1 MSILNNKQVT
11 IDTTVPSLSIGQIQ
25 ISADRRSTTTN
36 KLTDA
41 QRIRRVVLPVGHW
54 GELQGS
60 INGASSVSLTD
71 LLREKLVE
79 VAGARLRDVL
89 AENPLATMVELE
101 QFSVASLLA
110 WNGEAAASR
119 GSLTFSR
126 EQVEDWFDGSATLA
140 GLKSKHAANP
150 KLAQLLALVRN
161 RFATLAAK
169 NHGLKE
175 ESEVDKLLSL
185 IDVADAENSLVVE
198 IVGRLEHV
206 RKAIVSKKNADTVV
220 SMDDL

>member
-41 QRIRRVVLPVGHW
+41 QRIRRVVLPVGFW

-89 AENPLATMVELE
+89 AENPLVTMVELE
-101 QFSVASLLA
+101 QFSVVNLLA

-126 EQVEDWFDGSATLA
+126 EQVEGWFDSSATLA
-140 GLKSKHAANP
+140 GLKAKHAANP
-150 KLAQLLALVRN
+150 KLVQLLELVRN

-185 IDVADAENSLVVE
+185 IDAADAENSLVVE

-206 RKAIVSKKNADTVV
+206 RKAIISKKTADTVV

>member
-11 IDTTVPSLSIGQIQ
+11 IDTTVPSLSIGQVQ

-89 AENPLATMVELE
+89 AENPLTSVIELE
-101 QFSVASLLA
+101 QFSVANLLA

-126 EQVEDWFDGSATLA
+126 EQVEEWFDGSATLA
-140 GLKSKHAANP
+140 SLKAKHAANP
-150 KLAQLLALVRN
+150 KLVQLLALVRN

-185 IDVADAENSLVVE
+185 IDAADAENSLVVE

-206 RKAIVSKKNADTVV
+206 RKAIISKKDADTVV